1 MAIHRNR
8 FRKVFAHSP
17 ELPEMPPLR
26 SPQMAPDERAI
37 PIGIEMLVG
46 GCLDF
51 LTGIK
56 CGLLQVFYFD
66 DIVGYVLVVDI
77 GTFYLF
83 NVADNTDRD
92 RQDHHF
98 IK

>member
-1 MAIHRNR
+1 
-8 FRKVFAHSP
+8 
-17 ELPEMPPLR
+17 MPPLR
-26 SPQMAPDERAI
+26 SPQMASDERTI

-46 GCLDF
+46 GCLDS

-77 GTFYLF
+77 GSFYF
-83 NVADNTDRD
+83 FYVADNTDRD